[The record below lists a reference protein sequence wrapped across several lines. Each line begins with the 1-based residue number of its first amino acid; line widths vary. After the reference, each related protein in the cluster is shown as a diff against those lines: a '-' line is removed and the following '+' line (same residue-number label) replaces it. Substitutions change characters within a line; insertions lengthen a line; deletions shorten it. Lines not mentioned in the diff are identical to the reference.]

1 MSSDHLPVADTT
13 TEAPSDVRLLVVDD
27 DRACR
32 DTVRKLLEGRG
43 YEIDTAS
50 CGTEALEL
58 IAARPYALAVLDYQ
72 MPGMNGVE
80 LYQKMQEV
88 RGDMAAIFLTAFTT
102 LDTVYP
108 AIAAGVERV
117 LAKPVRSDE
126 LLPLV
131 DSMVRKAGGEQPH
144 A

>member
-1 MSSDHLPVADTT
+1 M
-13 TEAPSDVRLLVVDD
+13 SDVRLLVVDD
-27 DRACR
+27 DRTCR
-32 DTVRKLLEGRG
+32 DTVRRLLEGRG

-50 CGTEALEL
+50 CGTEALEMVVS
-58 IAARPYALAVLDYQ
+58 RPYALAVLDYQ

-80 LYQKMQEV
+80 LYQKIQEV
-88 RGDMAAIFLTAFTT
+88 RCDMAAIFLTAFTT

-108 AIAAGVERV
+108 AITAGVERV

-131 DSMVRKAGGEQPH
+131 ESMVRRGTEPGAN
-144 A
+144 

>member
-1 MSSDHLPVADTT
+1 M
-13 TEAPSDVRLLVVDD
+13 SDVRLLVVDD
-27 DRACR
+27 DRTCR
-32 DTVRKLLEGRG
+32 DTVRRLLETQG

-50 CGTEALEL
+50 CGTEALEMV
-58 IAARPYALAVLDYQ
+58 ASRPYALAVLDYQ

-88 RGDMAAIFLTAFTT
+88 RSDMAAIFLTAFTT

-131 DSMVRKAGGEQPH
+131 ESMVRRGGDP
-144 A
+144 AAN

>member
-1 MSSDHLPVADTT
+1 MS
-13 TEAPSDVRLLVVDD
+13 EVRLLVVDD

-32 DTVRKLLEGRG
+32 DTVRKLLETRG
-43 YEIDTAS
+43 YAIDTAS
-50 CGTEALEL
+50 CGTEALEMVTS
-58 IAARPYALAVLDYQ
+58 RPYALAVLDYQ

-80 LYQKMQEV
+80 LYQKIQEV

-108 AIAAGVERV
+108 AIAAGVERI

-131 DSMVRKAGGEQPH
+131 DSMVRRGLGEQSPN
-144 A
+144 

>member
-1 MSSDHLPVADTT
+1 MT
-13 TEAPSDVRLLVVDD
+13 DVRLLVVDD

-32 DTVRKLLEGRG
+32 DTVRRLLEGKG

-50 CGTEALEL
+50 CGTEALEMV
-58 IAARPYALAVLDYQ
+58 ASRPYDLAVLDYQ

-80 LYQKMQEV
+80 LYQKIQEV
-88 RGDMAAIFLTAFTT
+88 RHDMAAIFLTAFTT

-131 DSMVRKAGGEQPH
+131 ESLVRRGSEPAGD
-144 A
+144 